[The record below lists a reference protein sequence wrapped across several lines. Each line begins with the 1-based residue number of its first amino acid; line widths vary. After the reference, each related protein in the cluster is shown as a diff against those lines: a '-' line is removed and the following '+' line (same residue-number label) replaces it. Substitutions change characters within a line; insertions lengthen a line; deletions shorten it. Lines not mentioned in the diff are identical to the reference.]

1 MATHYSLI
9 ESDKI
14 WIVTLLTIREPM
26 HCCLDFTKPNW
37 QWGCD
42 LYAKLLW
49 FTGIYI
55 NSYNMK
61 NDSDLYR
68 VFQRT
73 IARVALLGIFLVT
86 LKGFYTIDCLM
97 KKVAYNQFVIFIY
110 NGSYQSIE
118 VNIPD
123 HADDTVWSMTDTRS
137 RK

>member
-1 MATHYSLI
+1 
-9 ESDKI
+9 
-14 WIVTLLTIREPM
+14 
-26 HCCLDFTKPNW
+26 
-37 QWGCD
+37 
-42 LYAKLLW
+42 
-49 FTGIYI
+49 
-55 NSYNMK
+55 MK

-73 IARVALLGIFLVT
+73 IARVALLGIFFVT

-97 KKVAYNQFVIFIY
+97 KNVAYNQFVIFIY
-110 NGSYQSIE
+110 NGGYQSID

>member
-1 MATHYSLI
+1 
-9 ESDKI
+9 
-14 WIVTLLTIREPM
+14 
-26 HCCLDFTKPNW
+26 
-37 QWGCD
+37 
-42 LYAKLLW
+42 
-49 FTGIYI
+49 
-55 NSYNMK
+55 MK